1 MTAAIQRMLDVE
13 DKRRLIRAAINGM
26 PPYDIPNVTVEAV
39 RPSLPFR
46 VGYMRGSPH
55 REFAFFTESFV
66 DELARAAGMEP
77 LAFRMSMLGEN
88 GRLARCLQGAAR
100 LAEWDGGVPGST
112 MGIAGC
118 SAFGSHIGLVANASV
133 GGDQRVKVE
142 RLVAA
147 VDCGRAVNTGL
158 VAQQI
163 EAGLMWA
170 LGQATVPSPEFV
182 AGMPRAISMTAI
194 GLPRLGDTPQIV
206 VEIIPSSDPP
216 GGISGL
222 GTTVLAPA
230 LANALH
236 SATGKRLRSL
246 PFDLMSAA

>member
-1 MTAAIQRMLDVE
+1 
-13 DKRRLIRAAINGM
+13 
-26 PPYDIPNVTVEAV
+26 
-39 RPSLPFR
+39 
-46 VGYMRGSPH
+46 
-55 REFAFFTESFV
+55 
-66 DELARAAGMEP
+66 
-77 LAFRMSMLGEN
+77 
-88 GRLARCLQGAAR
+88 
-100 LAEWDGGVPGST
+100 
-112 MGIAGC
+112 
-118 SAFGSHIGLVANASV
+118 VANASV